1 MKETTQNNIL
11 LAEFL
16 GVKEKESNWFD
27 GYELQEAGLPFNYG
41 AMGNGTRD
49 LKFHTSWDWLMLVV
63 DKIDKTELSG
73 LTFAVDI
80 LNGLTQIICYGECK
94 INGVVLPSD
103 TTLLM
108 AESKSRIESTYS
120 ACVQFVK
127 WYNENKYQNETIP
140 TN

>member
-63 DKIDKTELSG
+63 DKIEG
-73 LTFAVDI
+73 LI
-80 LNGLTQIICYGECK
+80 LGENNSINVTIGATNYCVIQDSNGEIYNDNE
-94 INGVVLPSD
+94 
-103 TTLLM
+103 
-108 AESKSRIESTYS
+108 ESKETKLKTVYA
-120 ACVQFVK
+120 ACVKFVK
-127 WYNENKYQNETIP
+127 WYNENKSK
-140 TN
+140 